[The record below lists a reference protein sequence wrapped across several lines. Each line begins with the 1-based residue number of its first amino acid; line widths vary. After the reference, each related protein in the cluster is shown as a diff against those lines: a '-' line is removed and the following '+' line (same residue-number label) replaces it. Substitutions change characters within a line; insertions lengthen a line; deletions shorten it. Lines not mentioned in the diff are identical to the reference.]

1 MRRCFAI
8 MLLFA
13 LTTELKAMDLVAA
26 FERALQSDR
35 QLAAARHEREAAAAG
50 QPLARADYLPQILVS
65 AALGCERQD
74 QSTRDDS
81 GANPTPARDC
91 AEIFGAETARTENIA
106 AELSQPVIDAPAWLG
121 IGRAE
126 RATAR
131 ADIRL
136 AEAEQAL
143 LLRALHKAADTRQAY
158 AEMRDRQ
165 SESERRAHTPPPAA
179 ASAPRRRRR

>member
-106 AELSQPVIDAPAWLG
+106 AEQ
-121 IGRAE
+121 RAS
-126 RATAR
+126 
-131 ADIRL
+131 L
-136 AEAEQAL
+136 
-143 LLRALHKAADTRQAY
+143 
-158 AEMRDRQ
+158 
-165 SESERRAHTPPPAA
+165 P
-179 ASAPRRRRR
+179 ASAKRRLPVCFARCVLALVGSLDHRKTAVRSRIWLTSTSIKSLSSLSDASPKE